1 MSRNVRHFLFK
12 YNSKKI
18 LWYLPNQFFSSLT
31 KYLIFHVFPILETV
45 YKMVFLRKDIRD
57 SFRERLVVGRS
68 RHYGLKYQD
77 VPRKDFY
84 DYYVRAADGF
94 NAAARTF
101 DKVAAL
107 RRLSQNISN
116 YCQL

>member
-1 MSRNVRHFLFK
+1 
-12 YNSKKI
+12 
-18 LWYLPNQFFSSLT
+18 
-31 KYLIFHVFPILETV
+31 
-45 YKMVFLRKDIRD
+45 MVFLRKDIRD

-84 DYYVRAADGF
+84 DYYVRAADSF

-107 RRLSQNISN
+107 RRLS
-116 YCQL
+116 